1 MIEKLIINRGAIERF
16 EKDKRIWLSKGL
28 EDGKYIFGKIY
39 SNGVAEVTH
48 ILSTPNAERSP
59 ISFSGDNEY
68 ATEILNKLRKNNP
81 DLTIIGEYH
90 LHPWHGNASLSYQ
103 DVSQL
108 LRVKQ
113 EIPWYIA
120 ILATADDFKIFDID
134 PKNESRIR
142 EVDYQVVDTKHF
154 GRGILLDRIKEI
166 VKSEELIDKSVLIIG
181 LGSGGSVIA
190 KYLACTG
197 VGRLILV
204 DNDRLEVANVIR
216 HEGTIDDVGKRKTE
230 ICRKIVESH
239 NPYIVVKTYDFDITK
254 KIEQIKEIIAKVD
267 LIIDSSGNPTVNG
280 IVNKLSLELNKKA
293 IYGGV
298 FERALGAYVLA
309 VKPNETACLNCLFGL
324 ASQYQN
330 IEEEKREELPCP
342 GVAEEELHRQQGVWV
357 DVSFPALILSKM
369 ALAMLQG
376 EDLNYNLILYDSSLE
391 IRKIR
396 LERRKDC
403 SICNRQSWARSLM
416 QPSMKEKF
424 YSFLRRLKFWKR

>member
-16 EKDKRIWLSKGL
+16 EKDKRTWLSKGL

-108 LRVKQ
+108 LKVKQ

-134 PKNESRIR
+134 PKNESRIK

-190 KYLACTG
+190 KYMACTG

-239 NPYIVVKTYDFDITK
+239 NPYIVVKTYNQ
-254 KIEQIKEIIAKVD
+254 E
-267 LIIDSSGNPTVNG
+267 N
-280 IVNKLSLELNKKA
+280 
-293 IYGGV
+293 
-298 FERALGAYVLA
+298 
-309 VKPNETACLNCLFGL
+309 
-324 ASQYQN
+324 
-330 IEEEKREELPCP
+330 
-342 GVAEEELHRQQGVWV
+342 
-357 DVSFPALILSKM
+357 
-369 ALAMLQG
+369 
-376 EDLNYNLILYDSSLE
+376 
-391 IRKIR
+391 
-396 LERRKDC
+396 
-403 SICNRQSWARSLM
+403 
-416 QPSMKEKF
+416 
-424 YSFLRRLKFWKR
+424 